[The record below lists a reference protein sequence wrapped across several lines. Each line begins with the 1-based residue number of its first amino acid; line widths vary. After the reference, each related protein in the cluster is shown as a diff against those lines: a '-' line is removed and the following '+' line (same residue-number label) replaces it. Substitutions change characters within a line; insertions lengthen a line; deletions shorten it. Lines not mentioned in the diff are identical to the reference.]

1 MENTKKLVAE
11 FKGRINTE
19 VRRWEKVDLAE
30 EKDFRRGE
38 LPGKYIVKMLY
49 KWDNGKF
56 KNEYLRKL
64 ERNWQ
69 KWKGKKTWEDEL
81 TSFSRSRNFEE
92 RIMSNLQSLDPSFF

>member
-1 MENTKKLVAE
+1 M
-11 FKGRINTE
+11 
-19 VRRWEKVDLAE
+19 
-30 EKDFRRGE
+30 
-38 LPGKYIVKMLY
+38 PGKYIVKMLY

>member
-1 MENTKKLVAE
+1 MENTKKLVVE

-69 KWKGKKTWEDEL
+69 NWKGKKTWEDEL

>member
-1 MENTKKLVAE
+1 LENTKKLVVE

-69 KWKGKKTWEDEL
+69 NWKGKKTWEDEL